1 MESTQNYRKGCFRCR
16 QKMISDDSLFQFW
29 VVMLSGILFITGPW
43 ISIIIVYDKYF
54 DLHDLL
60 GHSKEGSTP
69 QHHNS
74 SKSNNLTFSDA
85 VIPLIVMQSTIIF
98 IVATNC
104 YNLLK
109 EVFRYGILS
118 WHRDNFGAE
127 IQVLSF
133 HICLLITWCN
143 L

>member
-1 MESTQNYRKGCFRCR
+1 
-16 QKMISDDSLFQFW
+16 
-29 VVMLSGILFITGPW
+29 MLSGILFITGPW
-43 ISIIIVYDKYF
+43 VSIIIVYDKYF

-60 GHSKEGSTP
+60 GHSKEGNIP
-69 QHHNS
+69 QHPNS

-127 IQVLSF
+127 F
-133 HICLLITWCN
+133 
-143 L
+143 